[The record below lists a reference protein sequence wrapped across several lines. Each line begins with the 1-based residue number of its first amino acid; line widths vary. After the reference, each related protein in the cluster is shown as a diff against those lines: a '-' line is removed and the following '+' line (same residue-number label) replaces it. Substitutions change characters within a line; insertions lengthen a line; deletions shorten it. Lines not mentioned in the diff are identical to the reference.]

1 MKPGQ
6 IRPIVI
12 SVFRDKDRLFLAEY
26 HDPSSGEKFYRP
38 LGGAIAFGEHSREC
52 IVREIREEMGA
63 EITGLTYIGVIENIF
78 FFDGKPG
85 HEIVL
90 VYEANFADSRLYE
103 VESVRC
109 QDNGGEF
116 VAVWKPIAE
125 LQAGKDPLYPEGL
138 LDLLDKARER
148 PDFDL

>member
-1 MKPGQ
+1 
-6 IRPIVI
+6 
-12 SVFRDKDRLFLAEY
+12 
-26 HDPSSGEKFYRP
+26 
-38 LGGAIAFGEHSREC
+38 
-52 IVREIREEMGA
+52 
-63 EITGLTYIGVIENIF
+63 
-78 FFDGKPG
+78 
-85 HEIVL
+85 VL

-125 LQAGKDPLYPEGL
+125 LQAGKTPLYPEGL